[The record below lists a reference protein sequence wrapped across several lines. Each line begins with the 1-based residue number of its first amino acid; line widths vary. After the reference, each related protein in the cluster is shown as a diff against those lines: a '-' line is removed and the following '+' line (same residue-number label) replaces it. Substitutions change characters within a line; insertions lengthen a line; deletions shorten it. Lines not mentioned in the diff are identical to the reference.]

1 MDNNINVIN
10 DLDMS
15 IWGLILEADFVVRLV
30 MLSLLFLSIFSWGII
45 FEKITKIRNLKKK
58 SKQFEDDFWS
68 GINIEK
74 LHKSIENSPS
84 HPMEAIFVTGMKELT
99 ATGIK
104 NINHDENIV
113 LEKRI
118 EKAMFSTLNREM
130 EKLEKNINFLATTGS
145 SAPFI
150 GLFGTVWGIMN
161 SFQSIATSKNT
172 SLAIV
177 APGIAEALLAT
188 AMGLLAAIP
197 AVMAYNKISSDTN
210 RYYNSLEVFLYDLSN
225 ILSRHIHNKK

>member
-1 MDNNINVIN
+1 MNNDINIIN
-10 DLDMS
+10 NLDMS

-45 FEKITKIRNLKKK
+45 FEKITKLRKLRKMSKK
-58 SKQFEDDFWS
+58 FEDDFWS

-74 LHKSIENSPS
+74 LHKSIESSPS
-84 HPMEAIFVTGMKELT
+84 HPMEAIFATGMKELT
-99 ATGIK
+99 AANRK

-118 EKAMFSTLNREM
+118 EKAMFSTLNREI
-130 EKLEKNINFLATTGS
+130 EQLEKNLNFLATTGS

-210 RYYNSLEVFLYDLSN
+210 RYYNLLEIFLYDLSN